1 MEPVSTLCV
10 GLVASALS
18 LAPVAAPVQYHSI
31 EAYDAQLRVTERVL
45 DRSICQD
52 VERTRSV
59 DKEAYPRMTESQQR
73 VAADKAQRD
82 KRRALGALVTHCKTS
97 KRVIARAAVAECS
110 GLVK

>member
-1 MEPVSTLCV
+1 MDPVSTLCV

-18 LAPVAAPVQYHSI
+18 LAPVTGPVQYHSI

-45 DRSICQD
+45 DRTICPD

-59 DKEAYPRMTESQQR
+59 DKEAYPRMTERQKE
-73 VAADKAQRD
+73 VAASKAQRD
-82 KRRALGALVTHCKTS
+82 KRRALSALVTHCKTS
-97 KRVIARAAVAECS
+97 RRVIARGAVVECS